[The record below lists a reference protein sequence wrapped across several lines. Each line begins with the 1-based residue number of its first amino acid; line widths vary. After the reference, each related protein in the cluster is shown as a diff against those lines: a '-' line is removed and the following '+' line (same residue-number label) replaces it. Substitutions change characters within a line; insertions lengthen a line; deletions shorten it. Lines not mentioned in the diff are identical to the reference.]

1 MIRDRLVVGISDS
14 KLSEKLQLDNALTL
28 EKAVVQARQTETVK
42 QQQPLLRGGPGSKST
57 PEAPVG
63 AVNKKPATSKHA
75 NPHSPNRKR
84 DPKGTCSRCGKF
96 PPHDRQH
103 CVARDEVCR
112 KCGKRDHFQSICRS
126 SVTVRGVQAS
136 HPPSSEENFL
146 GVVTSTNTT
155 NDNPWI
161 VTLQM
166 NSIPV
171 QFHIDTG
178 AEVTVINDTVHK
190 KVGSP
195 SLSQSDQTL
204 RGPSNQSL
212 PVKGKFLAQLQ
223 YSGVTTE
230 HNCYVVTDLSRPLL
244 GRLAIE
250 QLKLLARVQAVQ
262 EISSPTQKFSKLF
275 TGLGKLPGQYHIKLI
290 DGARPYS
297 LNVPRRVAVP
307 LMPAVKQELKHM
319 EQLGVIARI
328 QEPTEWC
335 SGMVVVPK
343 ANGQVRICVDL
354 TKFNQNVCRERY
366 PLPAVEQILAQL
378 SGATVFT
385 KLDAN
390 SGFWQMPLSPASA
403 PLTTFITPFGRF
415 CFHRLPFGITSAP
428 EYFQCQMSEM
438 LKDLDGVLCLMDD
451 VLVYGKTVS
460 EHDERLDKVLQTMQ
474 KAGMTL
480 NKEKCQFLQKRI
492 MFLGQLIDESGIRPD
507 PGKVAAIK
515 TMTVPSNVA
524 QLRRFLGMINHLSKF
539 APNLA
544 DKTKPLRDLLIKNNQ

>member
-1 MIRDRLVVGISDS
+1 
-14 KLSEKLQLDNALTL
+14 
-28 EKAVVQARQTETVK
+28 
-42 QQQPLLRGGPGSKST
+42 
-57 PEAPVG
+57 
-63 AVNKKPATSKHA
+63 
-75 NPHSPNRKR
+75 
-84 DPKGTCSRCGKF
+84 
-96 PPHDRQH
+96 
-103 CVARDEVCR
+103 
-112 KCGKRDHFQSICRS
+112 
-126 SVTVRGVQAS
+126 
-136 HPPSSEENFL
+136 
-146 GVVTSTNTT
+146 
-155 NDNPWI
+155 
-161 VTLQM
+161 
-166 NSIPV
+166 
-171 QFHIDTG
+171 
-178 AEVTVINDTVHK
+178 
-190 KVGSP
+190 
-195 SLSQSDQTL
+195 
-204 RGPSNQSL
+204 
-212 PVKGKFLAQLQ
+212 
-223 YSGVTTE
+223 
-230 HNCYVVTDLSRPLL
+230 
-244 GRLAIE
+244 
-250 QLKLLARVQAVQ
+250 
-262 EISSPTQKFSKLF
+262 
-275 TGLGKLPGQYHIKLI
+275 
-290 DGARPYS
+290 
-297 LNVPRRVAVP
+297 
-307 LMPAVKQELKHM
+307 M

-354 TKFNQNVCRERY
+354 TKLNQNVCRERY

-403 PLTTFITPFGRF
+403 PLTTFITPFDRF

-428 EYFQCQMSEM
+428 EYFQRQMSEM

-460 EHDERLDKVLQTMQ
+460 EHDERLDTVLQTMQ

-515 TMTVPSNVA
+515 TMTVPSNVV

-544 DKTKPLRDLLIKNNQ
+544 DKTKPLRDLLIKNNQWVWEAAQQKSFEEVKQIVTSSPVLALYNPKSNTIISADASSYGLGAVLLQRQPHGELKPVAYIS